1 MHHTQSSKVINV
13 WVIRKV
19 YQSYATPLFW
29 LWDEKFEERNIRR
42 FIYIYSKNAII
53 KKMSTLFCALYAL
66 KNNNKPGNNIRR
78 LRTIW
83 WDKPHQIHSVSG
95 TESHT
100 LTYTLTLIAHREIF
114 RMTKKKK
121 TTKENVCQKQKIIVT
136 FVLFCGERGR
146 RRWSRTTNDFIIV
159 AHCFD
164 VSSSVGWLVGWFIY
178 EVSSGNIAKTK
189 ECPLK
194 LLLLLFYADSAFCL
208 FYCCCT
214 SHVMMSVDLVCVWF
228 YIGMCVCV
236 RALSC
241 VCVCCLLLLICH
253 VNYFAILFTF
263 IISFCWLTLLL
274 LVFVVAVVIV
284 VVVMSFYL
292 IICSLLA

>member
-1 MHHTQSSKVINV
+1 MHYNQTNQVINV
-13 WVIRKV
+13 WVIWKV
-19 YQSYATPLFW
+19 YQSYATPLLW
-29 LWDEKFEERNIRR
+29 LCDEKFEERNIRR

-53 KKMSTLFCALYAL
+53 KKMSTLFFALYAL

-100 LTYTLTLIAHREIF
+100 LTYTLTLVAHREIF

-121 TTKENVCQKQKIIVT
+121 TTKENVCQKQKNYCDFC
-136 FVLFCGERGR
+136 FVLWRKRKKKMKQNYKWFHNCCTLF
-146 RRWSRTTNDFIIV
+146 W
-159 AHCFD
+159 CFFL
-164 VSSSVGWLVGWFIY
+164 GWLVGWFIY

-228 YIGMCVCV
+228 YIGMCVCA
-236 RALSC
+236 RS
-241 VCVCCLLLLICH
+241 
-253 VNYFAILFTF
+253 
-263 IISFCWLTLLL
+263 
-274 LVFVVAVVIV
+274 
-284 VVVMSFYL
+284 
-292 IICSLLA
+292 